1 VQGAASSDIF
11 NKQAHQNATLW
22 NQDLSHTHSPSHT
35 PYSTLDHEPDSYF
48 KDAGNHRPKYS
59 TSQTNSADDSDDLAT
74 DAPRPPRPTRS
85 PRAPRSIRSLRSSRS
100 SRSSPSPPPSVDLE
114 TFSPGVAEMSSNSSS
129 NRINQTFQRAANIIR
144 QSLDLGS
151 DGGVVIFGNNGRVEL
166 GSPVEISENSDPTP
180 KLATIWAMSDNESLH
195 DTSGGVSPPHPA
207 AQMDLH
213 FARRFLRRYRRGGL
227 WHFHQDGTAF
237 SSDDDEANP
246 EVQQDFFGQP
256 PPLLSIHPQSFNVL
270 REKDQNALKKYFPF
284 AKRIMFVP
292 LWDSFNS
299 RWFGGCF
306 SWSCLETRVFSAH
319 VELGG
324 FFGFGSSLM
333 VEYSRI
339 QSQDS
344 DKKKDDFISTIS
356 YVDTPLPLL
365 FAPRVVF

>member
-1 VQGAASSDIF
+1 VDF
-11 NKQAHQNATLW
+11 
-22 NQDLSHTHSPSHT
+22 
-35 PYSTLDHEPDSYF
+35 E
-48 KDAGNHRPKYS
+48 
-59 TSQTNSADDSDDLAT
+59 
-74 DAPRPPRPTRS
+74 
-85 PRAPRSIRSLRSSRS
+85 
-100 SRSSPSPPPSVDLE
+100 SV
-114 TFSPGVAEMSSNSSS
+114 SPGLADMSSNSSS
-129 NRINQTFQRAANIIR
+129 NRINQTFQRAAQVIR

-166 GSPVEISENSDPTP
+166 GSPDGISENADPMR
-180 KLATIWAMSDNESLH
+180 KLATIWAMSENESHH
-195 DTSGGVSPPHPA
+195 DSSGGVSPQHPS

-237 SSDDDEANP
+237 SSDDDEVNSD
-246 EVQQDFFGQP
+246 VQQDFFDQAP
-256 PPLLSIHPQSFNVL
+256 PSLSVHPQSFGAL
-270 REKDQNALKKYFPF
+270 REKDQHALKKYFPF

-339 QSQDS
+339 QSQES

-356 YVDTPLPLL
+356 YVETPLPSF
-365 FAPRVVF
+365 FASRVLC